1 MQEPAQ
7 RRLQWIATGV
17 LLAALALAAGCGRR
31 VEAVPQSDPA
41 NQHKISVQFDYDF
54 GKTPSCAEKPNEKTC
69 VKQFDVY
76 DVSGQRFRLFSI
88 PAPKGTGMVK
98 GITGES
104 STRVFLP
111 GTHFIA
117 VTAEDA
123 QGVESN
129 TDAAKVQV
137 EVKTNASK

>member
-1 MQEPAQ
+1 VRDGAQ
-7 RRLQWIATGV
+7 KRLQWSVAGV
-17 LLAALALAAGCGRR
+17 LLTALALAAGCGRR
-31 VEAVPQSDPA
+31 AEAVPQSDPA
-41 NQHKISVQFDYDF
+41 NQHKVSVQFDYDF
-54 GKTPSCAEKPNEKTC
+54 AKSPSCAAKPNEKTC

-88 PAPKGTGMVK
+88 PAPKATGMVK
-98 GITGES
+98 GITGDS
-104 STRVFLP
+104 PTRIFLP